1 MTADYVPNTDPPVER
16 YSATAR
22 AFHWVTVAFVAVQIP
37 VGLAMTYRGHTLDV
51 WDATTDSLYSTHKL
65 VGFVL
70 LWVVLARIGYRLWH
84 GAPRPEP
91 TLERWQRTGS
101 NVVHMLLYILLVLI
115 PILGWIGIS
124 YFGALEVFGWFSLP
138 ALTSRSEGL
147 ANQILAIHMSVAWLL
162 IVLIIGHAGMALF
175 HYFVRKDNVL
185 RRMLTGLP
193 TRYVEGRA
201 GPHDR

>member
-1 MTADYVPNTDPPVER
+1 MTADFVPNTDPPVER

-22 AFHWVTVAFVAVQIP
+22 ALHWITVAFVAVQVP
-37 VGLAMTYRGHTLDV
+37 VGLAMTYRGHTLGVFDE
-51 WDATTDSLYSTHKL
+51 TTNTLYSTHKL

-91 TLERWQRTGS
+91 TLEPWQRIGS
-101 NVVHMLLYILLVLI
+101 DIVHKSLYALLVLM
-115 PILGWIGIS
+115 PILGWTGIS
-124 YFGALEVFGWFSLP
+124 LFPALEVFGLFSLP
-138 ALTSRSEGL
+138 ALTSPNQEL
-147 ANQILAIHMSVAWLL
+147 ANQVLTVHKSVAWLL

-185 RRMLTGLP
+185 RRMLTGLSN
-193 TRYVEGRA
+193 R
-201 GPHDR
+201 